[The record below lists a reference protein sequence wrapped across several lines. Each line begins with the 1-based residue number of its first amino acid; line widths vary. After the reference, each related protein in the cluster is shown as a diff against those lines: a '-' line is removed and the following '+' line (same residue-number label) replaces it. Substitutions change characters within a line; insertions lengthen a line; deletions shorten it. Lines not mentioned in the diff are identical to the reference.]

1 MRLGEVR
8 DAARAR
14 WGKPLEGVRVLA
26 AEQMQALPYATQL
39 MAHLGAEVVKVE
51 PPQRGESGR
60 GAQPTLTDRDGRQ
73 VGATYL
79 RNNLSKRSVAI
90 DLKSDRGRELFLRL
104 VPHFDVVA
112 ENFKPGVMERLGLGY
127 DAISNAHPRAVYV
140 SISGFGSR
148 VPSPYASWPAYAPV
162 AEAMGGLYEPNR
174 APGRPP
180 PVVVA
185 GALGDNAAALF
196 AVIGVLSALRH
207 REGTGLGQHVD
218 VSMYD
223 AMIAM
228 ADMVPQ
234 LWSLDAPAQ
243 WAAAGST
250 AIVAAFAARDGYFVV
265 AVFREHHF
273 RRLAELVGHP
283 EWCDDERF
291 ATREGW
297 AREIEGVI
305 RPAVESWA
313 RDKTKLEAAR
323 ALCEEGVAAG
333 PSNVAED
340 IHADPHV
347 EEHAMLIEVPRPDAE
362 RPMLVVGNPVK
373 LSRVAE
379 GPVRRFPSLGEHTDE
394 VLREVLSL
402 SRAEIAELRERGILG

>member
-1 MRLGEVR
+1 MRVGEVR
-8 DAARAR
+8 DAERAG
-14 WGKPLEGVRVLA
+14 WGKPLDGVRVLA

-39 MAHLGAEVVKVE
+39 MAHLGADVVKVE
-51 PPQRGESGR
+51 PPGHGESGR
-60 GAQPTLTDRDGRQ
+60 GAEPSLIDRDGRS

-90 DLKSDRGRELFLRL
+90 DLKNAAGRDLFLRL

-112 ENFKPGVMERLGLGY
+112 ENFKPGVMQRLGLGY
-127 DAISNAHPRAVYV
+127 DAIAAVHPRAIQV

-148 VPSPYASWPAYAPV
+148 VPSPYASWPAYAPI
-162 AEAMGGLYEPNR
+162 AEAMGGIYEPNR
-174 APGRPP
+174 KPGQPP

-196 AVIGVLSALRH
+196 SVIGVLAALRH
-207 REGTGLGQHVD
+207 REATGLGQHVD

-234 LWSLDAPAQ
+234 LWSLGAPAS
-243 WAAAGST
+243 WAAAGATS
-250 AIVAAFAARDGYFVV
+250 IVAAFAARDGHFVV
-265 AVFREHHF
+265 AVFRDHHF
-273 RRLAELVGHP
+273 RRLAELVGRP
-283 EWCDDERF
+283 EWCDDPRF

-297 AREIEGVI
+297 ARQIEGVI
-305 RPAVESWA
+305 RPAVERWA

-333 PSNVAED
+333 PSHVAQD
-340 IHADPHV
+340 LHADPHV
-347 EEHAMLIEVPRPDAE
+347 AAHAMLIEVPRPDAE

-373 LSRVAE
+373 FSRVAE
-379 GPVRRFPSLGEHTDE
+379 GPVRRFPSLGEHTDA
-394 VLREVLSL
+394 VLRETLSL
-402 SRAEIAELRERGILG
+402 SDAELAELRERGALG